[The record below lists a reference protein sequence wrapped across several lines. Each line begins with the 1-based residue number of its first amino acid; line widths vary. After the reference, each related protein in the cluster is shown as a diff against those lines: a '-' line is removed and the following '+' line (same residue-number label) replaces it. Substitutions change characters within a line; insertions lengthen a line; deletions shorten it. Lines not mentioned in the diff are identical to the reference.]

1 MSGRGRAATAGRWG
15 LVVVVLVLLVV
26 PGRLLAAE
34 HDRDDALVP
43 YAGQRAGGRVVP
55 GQTWHV
61 DAGVVSVSTDPMQ
74 VVEVRPRI
82 TVDTAEAD
90 ITVRLCRPVTG
101 NAVDRSTAP
110 IADECPAC
118 HWIRA
123 RIASG
128 HQVTATKASA
138 TPRACRRRSAA
149 SSVCSGPPLTSE
161 NSGTG
166 SAVGAPIARNFG
178 RRAERRAW
186 GSAVFRF
193 SSRASWSP
201 APCAG
206 SVSPKSAGEETSAHE
221 RR

>member
-101 NAVDRSTAP
+101 SAVDRSTAP
-110 IADECPAC
+110 IADECRSVSDVPTQ
-118 HWIRA
+118 
-123 RIASG
+123 G
-128 HQVTATKASA
+128 QVLLAPGTAQLVVSV
-138 TPRACRRRSAA
+138 TPRRAGRVQIEGYDVTYVDAGHR
-149 SSVCSGPPLTSE
+149 
-161 NSGTG
+161 GTEHAG
-166 SAVGAPIARNFG
+166 REVVLRAV
-178 RRAERRAW
+178 
-186 GSAVFRF
+186 
-193 SSRASWSP
+193 
-201 APCAG
+201 
-206 SVSPKSAGEETSAHE
+206 
-221 RR
+221 